1 MPTRVTPYL
10 GGTGQDNRGKINVHP
25 SLNRVSIGADVFASA
40 NLQIHGNS
48 FANTAEGRTTNFQA
62 LNVFSST
69 SSAQGNIF
77 SYSSNNVTRLD
88 LGVATNTF
96 SILTVATGSSPHTQF
111 TTNSNIS
118 NVYFDFDIF
127 NFRSRGGAQRGIWN
141 NTGFAVGTS
150 TISNNNV
157 FAVLGNTYLDSN
169 VVITGNASVR
179 TGMVVGP
186 SFFSPANIMSISGN
200 VFIDGNVYVTGTT
213 TLVNSAVVA
222 ETGNAYTANAYVLT
236 KFSSNILPSNGF
248 TFLNSNVAI
257 YAYGRTPIEL
267 DTTGGILLPSNSY
280 IAANGS
286 IGIGTRDIPASNL
299 TILSA
304 TGSMARLRR
313 AGNNGDYLIELAGI
327 GNGDGITY
335 VMYRG
340 AGSATQGYQFLS
352 FDGTRN
358 IQALTINRFGNV
370 SIGNQSLNMANLSVQ
385 GNAYVATTAKAANI
399 IAGTTGVTALGSL
412 YVAGNG
418 GVVISSVGDASA
430 YDSLRGWF
438 FPGSSNPTFTWDTMS
453 APGSG
458 TVETWMRWRNNNNG
472 GNNNFG
478 LLVDGRV
485 KVGYNGSLPAAN
497 LEVMGNAY
505 VSTDLRIG
513 NRVQLANVVGLT
525 DSIFGYST
533 TYKVLQVGNAD
544 AAAISLGVNANAIAG
559 ATFSG
564 PGQILTPNGKSFLV
578 PNAAGTDWMPYLRP
592 YLGNVYIGTSGFSGE
607 VNTAQNGS
615 VRFDSGG
622 QAFGYNL
629 IASNAILGATG
640 SWTGAISATGIT
652 SISYVTVGSTGFFSA
667 DTSGQFLFRHSAQV
681 KGAVMDVATS
691 NGGNAFTFLTM
702 GLAYANTYANM
713 VTATSNLVVT
723 NNATIGNNFVAESAL
738 GVGTK
743 SPTSNLHVV
752 GSAVFFNRAGQDG
765 NEVTMWRTSS
775 GSIGLQLGVYPSRAD
790 FTSTAGYDQYYIS
803 GKNINLSWLGSNG
816 INFVSG
822 TTNKHFM
829 NNTGLA
835 IGATSA
841 QAANLYVTGN
851 AYITTNVDIV
861 GNLTAQSKSFLIK
874 HPTKDGMQ
882 LQYASLEGPEQGVY
896 VRGVANSNVIV
907 LPDYWYGLVR
917 DNTVTAQLTSVG
929 SFQPL
934 YIASANVYEVHVG
947 GWSGMEFH
955 YSVYGERADI
965 EKLKV
970 EF

>member
-1 MPTRVTPYL
+1 
-10 GGTGQDNRGKINVHP
+10 
-25 SLNRVSIGADVFASA
+25 
-40 NLQIHGNS
+40 
-48 FANTAEGRTTNFQA
+48 
-62 LNVFSST
+62 
-69 SSAQGNIF
+69 
-77 SYSSNNVTRLD
+77 
-88 LGVATNTF
+88 
-96 SILTVATGSSPHTQF
+96 
-111 TTNSNIS
+111 
-118 NVYFDFDIF
+118 
-127 NFRSRGGAQRGIWN
+127 
-141 NTGFAVGTS
+141 
-150 TISNNNV
+150 
-157 FAVLGNTYLDSN
+157 
-169 VVITGNASVR
+169 
-179 TGMVVGP
+179 
-186 SFFSPANIMSISGN
+186 
-200 VFIDGNVYVTGTT
+200 
-213 TLVNSAVVA
+213 
-222 ETGNAYTANAYVLT
+222 
-236 KFSSNILPSNGF
+236 
-248 TFLNSNVAI
+248 
-257 YAYGRTPIEL
+257 
-267 DTTGGILLPSNSY
+267 
-280 IAANGS
+280 
-286 IGIGTRDIPASNL
+286 
-299 TILSA
+299 
-304 TGSMARLRR
+304 MARLRR
-313 AGNNGDYLIELAGI
+313 ASNNGDYLIELAGI
-327 GNGDGITY
+327 GNGDGIDY

-340 AGSATQGYQFLS
+340 GGSTTQGYQFLS
-352 FDGTRN
+352 YDGTRN
-358 IQALTINRFGNV
+358 VQALTINRFGNV

-505 VSTDLRIG
+505 VSTDLRVG
-513 NRVQLANVVGLT
+513 NRIQLANVVGLT
-525 DSIFGYST
+525 DTVFGYSS
-533 TYKVLQVGNAD
+533 TYKVVQVGNAD
-544 AAAISLGVNANAIAG
+544 AAAISLGVNAAAIIG
-559 ATFSG
+559 AVFTG
-564 PGQILTPNGKSFLV
+564 PGQILTTNGKSFLA
-578 PNAAGTDWMPYLRP
+578 PNVAGTDWMPYLRP
-592 YLGNVYIGTSGFSGE
+592 YLGNVYIGTSSNSGE

-652 SISYVTVGSTGFFSA
+652 SISYVTVGSTGFFSS

-752 GSAVFFNRAGQDG
+752 GSTAFYNRAGQDG
-765 NEVTMWRTSS
+765 NEVTQWRTS
-775 GSIGLQLGVYPSRAD
+775 GGTIGLQLAVYPSRLDMASA
-790 FTSTAGYDQYYIS
+790 TGYDQYYIS

-861 GNLTAQSKSFLIK
+861 GNLTAQSKI
-874 HPTKDGMQ
+874 GR
-882 LQYASLEGPEQGVY
+882 A
-896 VRGVANSNVIV
+896 
-907 LPDYWYGLVR
+907 
-917 DNTVTAQLTSVG
+917 
-929 SFQPL
+929 
-934 YIASANVYEVHVG
+934 HV
-947 GWSGMEFH
+947 
-955 YSVYGERADI
+955 
-965 EKLKV
+965 
-970 EF
+970 